1 MPSPGISMTLP
12 LNKQTAVITGAGSA
26 EGIGFAIARRLHA
39 AGARVVITS
48 TTDRIH
54 ARARELDGGGE
65 GVLSFIADLTVET
78 DVQRF
83 VDAVL
88 SRAGR
93 IDILVNNAGMAQTG
107 QPTDSKLLSATSFAE
122 WQNQIA
128 ITLHTAFRMTRAVL
142 PGMTQQKYGRI
153 VNVTSVTGPLVSN
166 PGSAAYGAA
175 KAAMDGMMRAVAI
188 ETAGDGITINGV
200 APGWI
205 STSSSTESEK
215 IAALHTPLGRPG
227 TPDEVAAAVCFLAS
241 PEASYITGQVLVV
254 DGGNI
259 ISCRKTRVPK
269 SSFRACWNL
278 HAEPN
283 SLNICESSDFDAPLR
298 RPHAPHCFPFPV
310 PSAAAVLASAAAPK
324 SEWRSK
330 AAAPWDSRTS
340 VF

>member
-1 MPSPGISMTLP
+1 MMRFGDCFMTSSLSG
-12 LNKQTAVITGAGSA
+12 QTALITGAGSA
-26 EGIGFAIARRLHA
+26 EGIGFAVARRMHA

-54 ARARELDGGGE
+54 ARARELDASGN

-78 DVQRF
+78 DVQRL
-83 VDAVL
+83 VDSVL
-88 SRAGR
+88 TRLGR

-107 QPTDSKLLSATSFAE
+107 RPMESKPLIKTSFAE

-142 PGMTQQKYGRI
+142 PRMTEQKYGRI

-166 PGSAAYGAA
+166 LGSAAYGAA

-188 ETAGDGITINGV
+188 ETGTDGITINGV

-205 STSSSTESEK
+205 ATASSTEPEK
-215 IAALHTPLGRPG
+215 IAALHTPLRRAG

-259 ISCRKTRVPK
+259 LQENKG
-269 SSFRACWNL
+269 A
-278 HAEPN
+278 
-283 SLNICESSDFDAPLR
+283 
-298 RPHAPHCFPFPV
+298 
-310 PSAAAVLASAAAPK
+310 
-324 SEWRSK
+324 
-330 AAAPWDSRTS
+330 
-340 VF
+340 